1 MYRDKYDDS
10 KLQQSN
16 RFYIIL
22 KDFPALLLRCEY
34 VLIKLIQQINIQMLY
49 ELYFI

>member
-1 MYRDKYDDS
+1 MYRNTYVAS

-22 KDFPALLLRCEY
+22 KDFPTMLLRHEY
-34 VLIKLIQQINIQMLY
+34 VLIKLIQQINIQMLD